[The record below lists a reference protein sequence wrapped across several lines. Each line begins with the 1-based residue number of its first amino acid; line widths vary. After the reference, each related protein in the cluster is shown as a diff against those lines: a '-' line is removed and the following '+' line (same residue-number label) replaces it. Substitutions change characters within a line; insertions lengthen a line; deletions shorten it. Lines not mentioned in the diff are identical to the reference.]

1 MLAMPDSAAET
12 GRRKA
17 PPPALSATPKRAGA
31 YLTIAEM
38 AAELGVATHVLRF
51 WESKFPQLQPLKQQ
65 GGRRFYSPETACVA
79 RHIRELLYTQKL
91 TIKGAQATL
100 GKQKPKTIAA
110 RVASQLAPTE
120 LAHELQEIM
129 QVLEGTSQAA
139 APHA

>member
-1 MLAMPDSAAET
+1 MPEDSAQT

-17 PPPALSATPKRAGA
+17 PPPPVSATPKRAGA

-65 GGRRFYSPETACVA
+65 GGRRFYNPETACVA

-91 TIKGAQATL
+91 TIKGAQAAL

-110 RVASQLAPTE
+110 RVSSQLAPEE

-129 QVLEGTSQAA
+129 QVLEGSSQPLASRA
-139 APHA
+139 